1 MKQYLEDTNGL
12 TKCLMKMN
20 IVPTNFIHKKIKY
33 EGVKNKLYKK
43 PDNEI
48 KLPQN
53 VPYQNLNL

>member
-1 MKQYLEDTNGL
+1 
-12 TKCLMKMN
+12 MKMN
-20 IVPTNFIHKKIKY
+20 TVPTNFIHKKIKY